1 MYIYTAFWNSFEY
14 SPFFYPFLL
23 LFACMN
29 EEIRHESSNR
39 GINLPD
45 QSVKQG
51 MHKIYPEKHLKQS
64 VEKRDRGGRRADKG
78 RY

>member
-1 MYIYTAFWNSFEY
+1 
-14 SPFFYPFLL
+14 
-23 LFACMN
+23 MN
-29 EEIRHESSNR
+29 EEIRHKSSNR